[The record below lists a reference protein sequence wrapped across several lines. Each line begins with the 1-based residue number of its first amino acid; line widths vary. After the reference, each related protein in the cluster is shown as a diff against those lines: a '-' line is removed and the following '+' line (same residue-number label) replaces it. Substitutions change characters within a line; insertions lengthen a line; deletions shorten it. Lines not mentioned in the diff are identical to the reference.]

1 MVVHLTLR
9 KLPAWTSFPITS
21 ITSFTEAPH
30 LSSPRMMAM
39 LAAALAA
46 ASQEYAELLPRYLKG
61 VHSCRVHFACG
72 ETKILQLHFELPGK
86 ILIRVYHMGEVHA
99 ALQPL
104 PNNTSWNA
112 FQDEAQVARELVQDH
127 YKGQACVLRGTSLGG
142 ITRRLV
148 TELWGLKNTGDELSS
163 QTKTAEFSPGGP
175 PRPRIKTVVTGLVD
189 AHTRRPDSVYLL
201 ACGNPNFKLTSK

>member
-1 MVVHLTLR
+1 
-9 KLPAWTSFPITS
+9 
-21 ITSFTEAPH
+21 
-30 LSSPRMMAM
+30 MMAM

-104 PNNTSWNA
+104 PNNTS
-112 FQDEAQVARELVQDH
+112 
-127 YKGQACVLRGTSLGG
+127 
-142 ITRRLV
+142 
-148 TELWGLKNTGDELSS
+148 
-163 QTKTAEFSPGGP
+163 
-175 PRPRIKTVVTGLVD
+175 
-189 AHTRRPDSVYLL
+189 
-201 ACGNPNFKLTSK
+201 